1 MSNKILAL
9 ILGISLFSVYLF
21 SINLYPLVDED
32 EGAFASATLTMMDSG
47 NFTNVELAGERR
59 DDKPVLTHWL
69 QVISLKTFGFSEFAL
84 RLPSVIFG
92 LLWAFVTFWFTKKI
106 SNKRNAFLAAF
117 FVLASLGASIIIKTA
132 TADGIFNFFVAS
144 TTLLAFLAL
153 REQQTKYLYYAAI
166 LAGFGFLTKGP
177 AILIVSGGALFF
189 WAWWSGHLTETL
201 RKLFNPFL

>member
-1 MSNKILAL
+1 VSNKILAL

-69 QVISLKTFGFSEFAL
+69 QVISLKTFGFSEFAF

-92 LLWAFVTFWFTKKI
+92 LLWAFVTFWFTK
-106 SNKRNAFLAAF
+106 
-117 FVLASLGASIIIKTA
+117 
-132 TADGIFNFFVAS
+132 
-144 TTLLAFLAL
+144 TLLPLYLA
-153 REQQTKYLYYAAI
+153 I
-166 LAGFGFLTKGP
+166 
-177 AILIVSGGALFF
+177 
-189 WAWWSGHLTETL
+189 
-201 RKLFNPFL
+201 

>member
-69 QVISLKTFGFSEFAL
+69 QVISLKTFGFSEFAF
-84 RLPSVIFG
+84 RLPSVFFG
-92 LLWAFVTFWFTKKI
+92 LL
-106 SNKRNAFLAAF
+106 L
-117 FVLASLGASIIIKTA
+117 SLIHI
-132 TADGIFNFFVAS
+132 
-144 TTLLAFLAL
+144 
-153 REQQTKYLYYAAI
+153 
-166 LAGFGFLTKGP
+166 
-177 AILIVSGGALFF
+177 
-189 WAWWSGHLTETL
+189 
-201 RKLFNPFL
+201 